1 MIYTVTF
8 NPALDY
14 IMYMD
19 GLHAGGVN
27 RVRSAKILCGSKGIN
42 VSWVLHNLGIESVAL
57 GFVAG
62 FTGREIE
69 RMLREHGVCTDF
81 VPLGHDRSRINVKLV
96 AGEESDLNAPGPEI
110 RPADME
116 AFFKR
121 MDGIA
126 EGDTLVLAGSLPA
139 GLPQNTYSEVLM
151 RAGRA
156 KCVVDTTGN
165 ALRAALRYRP
175 FLVKP
180 NHHELGELFGRE
192 LETEEEIA
200 HCAEKLRQEGAQNV
214 LVSMAGRGALLAAQ
228 DGRLYRS
235 AAPKGTVRGSTGAG
249 DSMVAGFLAGCETGK
264 GLEYAFRMGV
274 AAGSASAF
282 SEELATREEVYA
294 LLKELG

>member
-19 GLHAGGVN
+19 GLSVGEVN
-27 RVRSAKILCGSKGIN
+27 RALAAKILCGGKGIN
-42 VSWVLHNLGIESVAL
+42 VSWVLHNLGIKSVAL

-69 RMLREHGVCTDF
+69 RILAEHGCQTDF
-81 VPLGHDRSRINVKLV
+81 VWLGHGMSRINVKLV
-96 AGEESDLNAPGPEI
+96 TGEESDLNAPGPQI
-110 RPADME
+110 GPADME

-121 MDGIA
+121 VDSIA

-139 GLPQNTYSEVLM
+139 GLPKNIYSEVLM
-151 RAGRA
+151 RAAKA

-165 ALRAALRYRP
+165 ALRAALQYRP

-180 NHHELGELFGRE
+180 NHHELGELFGRK

-249 DSMVAGFLAGCETGK
+249 DSMVAGFLAGYEEGK
-264 GLEYAFRMGV
+264 GLEYAFHMGV
-274 AAGSASAF
+274 AAGSASAY
-282 SEELATREEVYA
+282 SEELATREEIYA
-294 LLKELG
+294 LLETI

>member
-19 GLHAGGVN
+19 GLSVGEVN
-27 RVRSAKILCGSKGIN
+27 RVRAAKILCGGKGIN
-42 VSWVLHNLGIESVAL
+42 VSWVLHNLGVKSVAL

-69 RMLREHGVCTDF
+69 RMLQEHGCQTDF
-81 VPLGHDRSRINVKLV
+81 VRLGGGLSRINVKLV
-96 AGEESDLNAPGPEI
+96 AGQESDLNAPGPQIDTLE
-110 RPADME
+110 P
-116 AFFKR
+116 FFRKL
-121 MDGIA
+121 DGLT
-126 EGDTLVLAGSLPA
+126 GKDTLVLAGSLPA
-139 GLPQNTYSEVLM
+139 GLPENTYEKVLAHVSGA
-151 RAGRA
+151 R
-156 KCVVDTTGN
+156 CVVDTTGD
-165 ALRAALRYRP
+165 ALRAVLKFRP

-192 LETEEEIA
+192 LRTEEEIA
-200 HCAEKLRQEGAQNV
+200 DCAEKLRQEGAQNV
-214 LVSMAGRGALLAAQ
+214 LVSMAGDGALMAGQ
-228 DGRLYRS
+228 DGRIYRC

-249 DSMVAGFLAGCETGK
+249 DSLVAGFLAGYEEAGS
-264 GLEYAFRMGV
+264 LEYAFRMGV

-294 LLKELG
+294 LLETIK